1 MEERDK
7 ESIQEI
13 VLEDSKD
20 KETKIG
26 RGDQRAGKLHEKLL
40 RDVGTPLTYQVRR
53 GERSSG
59 RSCPAKTH
67 LWRPAA
73 ARCVIVCVICGFVIF
88 ANYHLRTFNSDVER
102 RTVSGDKNSSCQGE
116 NGKIQSSWV
125 WRRMSLQVASQQRK
139 PGLSKSC
146 H

>member
-53 GERSSG
+53 GERSFY
-59 RSCPAKTH
+59 RFRT
-67 LWRPAA
+67 LAA
-73 ARCVIVCVICGFVIF
+73 HVS
-88 ANYHLRTFNSDVER
+88 NSYLR
-102 RTVSGDKNSSCQGE
+102 G
-116 NGKIQSSWV
+116 
-125 WRRMSLQVASQQRK
+125 
-139 PGLSKSC
+139 SKSQKC
-146 H
+146 PFQWR